1 MNNNYTYGTVRQLL
15 PRCREP
21 WRCSLA
27 LLGQPPPGTHDRPRS
42 SGIFNFLSTRCRDPS
57 QRCCSSRF
65 PLHFPRTKKD
75 PAHRPDHFFVV
86 EVPGIEPGSLGEDLV
101 ILRAQFALA
110 FLCPDV
116 HANKMSTGTVTV
128 RFSVRTRDRFRW

>member
-1 MNNNYTYGTVRQLL
+1 MICDALVHH
-15 PRCREP
+15 
-21 WRCSLA
+21 SL
-27 LLGQPPPGTHDRPRS
+27 
-42 SGIFNFLSTRCRDPS
+42 
-57 QRCCSSRF
+57 
-65 PLHFPRTKKD
+65 
-75 PAHRPDHFFVV
+75 VV

-128 RFSVRTRDRFRW
+128 KFPFRTRDRFRW

>member
-1 MNNNYTYGTVRQLL
+1 MPGSVAAEFII
-15 PRCREP
+15 PKSIAVDFGPSDSRCT
-21 WRCSLA
+21 STK
-27 LLGQPPPGTHDRPRS
+27 QKK
-42 SGIFNFLSTRCRDPS
+42 SGAQAGL
-57 QRCCSSRF
+57 
-65 PLHFPRTKKD
+65 
-75 PAHRPDHFFVV
+75 FFVV

>member
-1 MNNNYTYGTVRQLL
+1 VEVFANFARGTTDTYLQKH
-15 PRCREP
+15 
-21 WRCSLA
+21 S
-27 LLGQPPPGTHDRPRS
+27 
-42 SGIFNFLSTRCRDPS
+42 
-57 QRCCSSRF
+57 SSRLGAGIRRSDAA
-65 PLHFPRTKKD
+65 PPDSRCTSTKQKKSG
-75 PAHRPDHFFVV
+75 AQAGLFFVV

>member
-1 MNNNYTYGTVRQLL
+1 MICDALVHHSLVVEVPGAVAAMLLL
-15 PRCREP
+15 PIP
-21 WRCSLA
+21 VA
-27 LLGQPPPGTHDRPRS
+27 LPPNKKRS
-42 SGIFNFLSTRCRDPS
+42 GAQAGS
-57 QRCCSSRF
+57 
-65 PLHFPRTKKD
+65 
-75 PAHRPDHFFVV
+75 FFVV